1 MQEAATEGAVEEGV
15 VVAVGVIMV
24 PTGTTATVTGFGI
37 SIFLFEKDLG
47 GTWDSPK
54 GR

>member
-24 PTGTTATVTGFGI
+24 PTGTTATVTSFGI
-37 SIFLFEKDLG
+37 STLFFEKDLG
-47 GTWDSPK
+47 EKRDSPK
-54 GR
+54 GH